1 MSQIYAT
8 VALGRIGNNT
18 QALGVLIA
26 FLVTHDLLNPGLV
39 QANPSAVGRIKIQD
53 LAGAAF
59 LTTVLE
65 GELRSE
71 HLSDVGQAF
80 CEAYFGSEIE
90 QQVRAQAAKLNEEDW
105 RLYDEV
111 SPALMALL
119 KGKASPPSSFKKMA
133 AKILKF
139 PTRSN

>member
-39 QANPSAVGRIKIQD
+39 QANPSAVGRIKMQD

-111 SPALMALL
+111 SPALTALF

-133 AKILKF
+133 AKILKI

>member
-39 QANPSAVGRIKIQD
+39 QANPSAVGRIKMQD

-59 LTTVLE
+59 LTAVLE

-71 HLSDVGQAF
+71 HLSDVRQAF
-80 CEAYFGSEIE
+80 CEA
-90 QQVRAQAAKLNEEDW
+90 
-105 RLYDEV
+105 
-111 SPALMALL
+111 
-119 KGKASPPSSFKKMA
+119 
-133 AKILKF
+133 
-139 PTRSN
+139 

>member
-1 MSQIYAT
+1 
-8 VALGRIGNNT
+8 
-18 QALGVLIA
+18 
-26 FLVTHDLLNPGLV
+26 
-39 QANPSAVGRIKIQD
+39 
-53 LAGAAF
+53 
-59 LTTVLE
+59 
-65 GELRSE
+65 
-71 HLSDVGQAF
+71 VGQAF